1 MTDILT
7 TWQFW
12 AAIWAVCG
20 WLAYGATMA
29 HFQRR
34 YPNIAVEVYNSDKTL
49 AITSAMAG
57 PIGLTAV
64 LFHTVIITGHPFHH
78 GFMWRVK
85 K

>member
-7 TWQFW
+7 AWQFW

-20 WLAYGATMA
+20 WLAYGAILA
-29 HFQRR
+29 HFQREF
-34 YPNIAVEVYNSDKTL
+34 PIIASKKYNSNKNL
-49 AITSAMAG
+49 AILYAISG
-57 PIGLTAV
+57 PIGFFMAF
-64 LFHTVIITGHPFHH
+64 LFTMFETGRPFHH